1 MMLWSE
7 KSLVLPYCSAL
18 LSLLLLWPAARSEI
32 TGLKLLSD
40 TSPASLL
47 TPAFSS
53 FHSKIVWILYCCTLS
68 PPTQEFHTK
77 ISIPLLPVNF
87 THQYLI
93 LGVSFLLLNAPRLKN
108 WCSPVFT
115 EDWKLHTS
123 IALWSLTLWPQCSSF
138 FPREWL
144 VSRKDNGWVR
154 ERLCV
159 FSFSTKCLAK
169 NCFLAVSRI
178 MSFAVSCPPSLLSS
192 MAYNLEM

>member
-53 FHSKIVWILYCCTLS
+53 FHSEIVWILYCCTLS

-93 LGVSFLLLNAPRLKN
+93 PGVSFLLLNAPRLKN

-138 FPREWL
+138 FPRDLYHGRTMAEGG
-144 VSRKDNGWVR
+144 KG
-154 ERLCV
+154 CV
-159 FSFSTKCLAK
+159 
-169 NCFLAVSRI
+169 CFH
-178 MSFAVSCPPSLLSS
+178 SLQ
-192 MAYNLEM
+192 NV